1 MSVDVVIAAFNEAP
15 SIGAVVRGCVAHTPS
30 LGEVIVVDDGSR
42 DDTAAQARL
51 AGATVLA
58 LPRNRGKGVAL
69 REGLARA
76 RAEVLVLLDGDGQ
89 DRPDEIPLLLAAL
102 APEVDMVV
110 GSRFMGTFERGAITP
125 INRAGNL
132 ALTGLLNA
140 LFSARIT
147 DSQAGFRALRR
158 SAFERM
164 SLEARAY
171 DIETEMLLQTL
182 ARGGRVVEVG
192 VTREAR
198 AHGRSGLRAVRDGTR
213 ILLRMLRLRA
223 RYGAPR

>member
-1 MSVDVVIAAFNEAP
+1 MSTDVIIAARNEAP
-15 SIGAVVRGCVAHTPS
+15 SIAGVVRGCIAHTPA
-30 LGEVIVVDDGSR
+30 LREVLVVDDGST
-42 DDTAAQARL
+42 DATASEARA
-51 AGATVLA
+51 AGATVLS
-58 LPRNRGKGVAL
+58 LERNQGKGAAL

-76 RAEVLVLLDGDGQ
+76 RAERIVLLDGDGQ
-89 DRPDEIPLLLAAL
+89 DRPDEIPLLLDAL

-110 GSRFMGTFERGAITP
+110 GSRFMGRFERGAITP

-132 ALTGLLNA
+132 ALTGVLNA
-140 LFSARIT
+140 LFGARIT

-171 DIETEMLLQTL
+171 DIETEMLLQAL
-182 ARGGRVVEVG
+182 AWGRVVEVG

-198 AHGRSGLRAVRDGTR
+198 AHGRSGLSAVRDGTR
-213 ILLRMLRLRA
+213 ILWRMIRLRA
-223 RYGAPR
+223 RYGARR